1 MFGFVISAFRCY
13 IGIRRALV
21 KRAAGVSPGR
31 SSMPYASGWRDFSD
45 ASDVITVAIED
56 FFAAL

>member
-1 MFGFVISAFRCY
+1 
-13 IGIRRALV
+13 
-21 KRAAGVSPGR
+21 
-31 SSMPYASGWRDFSD
+31 MPYASGWRDFSD